1 MYRKTLAKEISY
13 SGIGLHKGENID
25 MRLIPHDKG
34 IIFVRKDLEEG
45 KNQIVLDIEN
55 TFDLTRGTNLHN
67 EYGSR
72 GLYNRA
78 FFIST
83 ICSRNNRFD
92 SRVKW
97 K

>member
-25 MRLIPHDKG
+25 MRLIPYDKG

-67 EYGSR
+67 EYGAEVYTIEHFLSA
-72 GLYNRA
+72 LYLSL
-78 FFIST
+78 IH
-83 ICSRNNRFD
+83 I
-92 SRVKW
+92 
-97 K
+97 